1 MHFFVEFFQTIVYQF
16 WVLTNCLEICV
27 NSLFLRDEVKLW
39 NTARDTKYEVVNH
52 SLDLNLLKHAESVW
66 EQRVNKFKPGVQI
79 IIGDILTADIFYPL
93 LIVKQLLNFIQ
104 QEDDAQSSDKTN
116 ALGLL
121 FRSKEAT
128 GEKAEANI
136 KQELLRDS

>member
-66 EQRVNKFKPGVQI
+66 EQRVNKFKPRVQI
-79 IIGDILTADIFYPL
+79 IIGDILTSDIFYPL

-116 ALGLL
+116 ALGLF

>member
-1 MHFFVEFFQTIVYQF
+1 
-16 WVLTNCLEICV
+16 
-27 NSLFLRDEVKLW
+27 
-39 NTARDTKYEVVNH
+39 
-52 SLDLNLLKHAESVW
+52 LNLLKHAESVW

-116 ALGLL
+116 ALGLF